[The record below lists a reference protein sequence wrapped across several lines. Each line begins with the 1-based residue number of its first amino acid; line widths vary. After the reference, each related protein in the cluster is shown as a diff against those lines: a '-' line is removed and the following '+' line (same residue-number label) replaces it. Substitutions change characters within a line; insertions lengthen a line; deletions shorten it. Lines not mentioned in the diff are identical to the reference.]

1 MQQPPPVSAMPPP
14 MMSQPQA
21 SAPHMG
27 QNANVSQTEQNF
39 YAKCTKLVAS
49 VKPEN
54 QHMKQTVGNAI
65 FDFVQ
70 QLTGQELAPKV
81 TGMLIDL
88 SHQEIQ
94 LYLQN
99 YTEFQRKVNEAGGML
114 QGMQPK
120 MPAPQGV
127 RM

>member
-1 MQQPPPVSAMPPP
+1 MQQPQPTVSAMPPA
-14 MMSQPQA
+14 MMPQPQA
-21 SAPHMG
+21 ANPHMQG
-27 QNANVSQTEQNF
+27 NANISQTEQNF

-88 SHQEIQ
+88 SH
-94 LYLQN
+94 
-99 YTEFQRKVNEAGGML
+99 
-114 QGMQPK
+114 
-120 MPAPQGV
+120 
-127 RM
+127 